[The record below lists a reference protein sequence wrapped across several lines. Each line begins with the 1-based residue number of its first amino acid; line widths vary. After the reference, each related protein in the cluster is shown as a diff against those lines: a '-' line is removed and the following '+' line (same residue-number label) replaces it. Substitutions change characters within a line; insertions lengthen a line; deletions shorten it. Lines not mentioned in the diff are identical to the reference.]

1 MKIEMAH
8 EQYDVTFVKD
18 AKVITDQLLK
28 DKPKY
33 ITFDTETDGLHIKRS
48 RPFLAAVAWDGKV
61 FVFEANKD
69 NLYQLSTWSKNTRRV
84 FAHNAVYDMHMVA
97 NIINED
103 FVSYI
108 RWGDTMCLARLSF
121 EAISVRDGG
130 DSLALKHISKKYIDP
145 QADQYEKGVKS
156 WLKAK
161 EASDKKILIA
171 MLKSVNWS
179 LKRMQDALDGAEEL
193 PAEVV
198 EILNNWNMNYPKPTY
213 KDVPQEIMI
222 PYLAVDVILTNIL
235 VRKALPVVVER
246 GQQTTMTREFDL
258 LPVVFKM
265 ERQGIKVNRDYL
277 MEAKYK
283 LEQYI
288 QDLKVLSH
296 QLAGVEFNVG
306 QHKLIKQI
314 YAERLGHEPKST
326 DKQFLTKQ
334 GREGDELARTIS
346 KLRRL
351 EKWLETYI
359 ERILEASSYDG
370 RFYTGMNQFNPISG
384 RFSGDAQQFPKDR
397 IVNEDGEE
405 LFHPRKAFV
414 TTQNYM
420 YFIDFSQIELR
431 VQAHYTI
438 PFGGD
443 VNLCRAYMPF
453 KCKHWEDGSEFKDL
467 NAWNEKQDGGNSAW
481 IMENGKPWTPT
492 DVHSATAVKA
502 LQAME
507 IDPDSL
513 DEKQFKKWRSIGKS
527 FNFMRNY
534 GGGDAKAA
542 EVLEIELE
550 QAKAMNRGY
559 TEAFPLVVQYQK
571 WVDSV
576 MDKQGYIENLYGRR
590 YYINNPNRF
599 YKCANYMIQGSCADM
614 LKEKMIMIDKY
625 IKDKKLK
632 MRMVLCVH
640 DELIFDVPKGE
651 EKHIDTIRGMMEDV
665 SIVKVP
671 IVAEVERTT
680 TNWAEKGK

>member
-1 MKIEMAH
+1 MIIEMAS
-8 EQYDVTFVKD
+8 EKYTVEFLDDTKI
-18 AKVITDQLLK
+18 ITDLLK
-28 DKPKY
+28 KDNPAY
-33 ITFDTETDGLHIKRS
+33 ITFDTETDGLHIKKS
-48 RPFLAAVAWDGKV
+48 RPFLAAVAWGTKV
-61 FVFEANKD
+61 FVFNATKD
-69 NLYQLSTWSKNTRRV
+69 NLYQLSNWSKLVRRV
-84 FAHNAVYDMHMVA
+84 FAHNAVYDAHMVA
-97 NIINED
+97 NIINDD

-108 RWGDTMCLARLSF
+108 KWGDSMCLARLSF
-121 EAISVRDGG
+121 EAVSIRDGG
-130 DSLALKHISKKYIDP
+130 DSLALKHIAKKYIDP
-145 QADQYEKGVKS
+145 QADKYEKGVKS

-171 MLKSVNWS
+171 MLKSVGWS
-179 LKRMQDALDGAEEL
+179 LKRMQNALDGAEDL

-198 EILNNWNMNYPKPTY
+198 EILNNWNKNYPKPTY

-235 VRKALPVVVER
+235 VKKALPVVAER
-246 GQQTTMTREFDL
+246 QQQTTMTREFDL

-265 ERQGIKVNRDYL
+265 ERQGIKVDREYL
-277 MEAKYK
+277 KQANYK

-314 YAERLGHEPKST
+314 YTERLGIEPKST

-334 GREGDELARTIS
+334 GREGDELAQVIS

-351 EKWLETYI
+351 EKWKETYI
-359 ERILEASSYDG
+359 ERILDASEYDG
-370 RFYTGMNQFNPISG
+370 RIYTSMNQFNPISG
-384 RFSGDAQQFPKDR
+384 RFSGDMQESPKDR

-405 LFHPRKAFV
+405 IFHPRKAFT
-414 TTQNYM
+414 TTQDYM

-431 VQAHYTI
+431 AQAHYTL

-453 KCKHWEDGSEFKDL
+453 KCKHYIGGFEFKDI
-467 NAWNEKQDGGNSAW
+467 NDWNEKQADGSSAW
-481 IMENGKPWTPT
+481 IMENGKAWTPT
-492 DVHSATAVKA
+492 DVHSATAIKA
-502 LQAME
+502 LQAMD
-507 IDPDSL
+507 IDPESL

-534 GGGDAKAA
+534 GGGDTKAA
-542 EVLEIELE
+542 QVLEIELE

-559 TEAFPLVVQYQK
+559 TEAFPMVVQYQK

-576 MDKQGYIENLYGRR
+576 MEKQGYIQNLYGRR

-614 LKEKMIMIDKY
+614 LKEKMILIDRY

-640 DELIFDVPKGE
+640 DELIFDVPIGE
-651 EKHIDTIRGMMEDV
+651 EKHIISIRQMMEDAPN
-665 SIVKVP
+665 IHVP

-680 TNWAEKGK
+680 TTWADKGK

>member
-1 MKIEMAH
+1 MIIEMAS
-8 EQYDVTFVKD
+8 EKYTVEFLDDTKI
-18 AKVITDQLLK
+18 ITDLLK
-28 DKPKY
+28 KDNPAY
-33 ITFDTETDGLHIKRS
+33 ITFDTETDGLHIKKS
-48 RPFLAAVAWDGKV
+48 RPFLAAVAWGTKV
-61 FVFEANKD
+61 FVFNATKD
-69 NLYQLSTWSKNTRRV
+69 NLYQLSNWSKLVRRV
-84 FAHNAVYDMHMVA
+84 FAHNAVYDAHMVA
-97 NIINED
+97 NIINDD

-108 RWGDTMCLARLSF
+108 KWGDSMCLARLSF
-121 EAISVRDGG
+121 EAVSIRDGG
-130 DSLALKHISKKYIDP
+130 DSLALKHIAKKYIDP
-145 QADQYEKGVKS
+145 QADKYEKGVKS

-171 MLKSVNWS
+171 MLKSVGWS
-179 LKRMQDALDGAEEL
+179 LKRMQNALDGAEDL

-198 EILNNWNMNYPKPTY
+198 EILNNWNKNYPKPTY

-235 VRKALPVVVER
+235 VKKALPVVAER
-246 GQQTTMTREFDL
+246 QQQTTMTREFDL

-265 ERQGIKVNRDYL
+265 ERQGIKVDREYL
-277 MEAKYK
+277 KQANYK

-314 YAERLGHEPKST
+314 YTERLGIEPKST

-334 GREGDELARTIS
+334 GREGDELAQVIS

-351 EKWLETYI
+351 EKWKETYI
-359 ERILEASSYDG
+359 ERILDASEYDG
-370 RFYTGMNQFNPISG
+370 RIYTSMNQFNPISG
-384 RFSGDAQQFPKDR
+384 RFSGDMQQSPKDR

-405 LFHPRKAFV
+405 IFHPRKAFT
-414 TTQNYM
+414 TTQDYM

-431 VQAHYTI
+431 AQAHYTL

-453 KCKHWEDGSEFKDL
+453 KCKHYIGGFEFKDI
-467 NAWNEKQDGGNSAW
+467 NDWNEKQADGSSAW
-481 IMENGKPWTPT
+481 IMENGKAWTPT
-492 DVHSATAVKA
+492 DVHSATAIKA
-502 LQAME
+502 LQAMD
-507 IDPDSL
+507 IDPESL

-534 GGGDAKAA
+534 GGGDTKAA
-542 EVLEIELE
+542 QVLEIELE

-559 TEAFPLVVQYQK
+559 TEAFPMVVQYQK

-576 MDKQGYIENLYGRR
+576 MEKQGYIQNLYGRR

-614 LKEKMIMIDKY
+614 LKEKMILIDRY

-640 DELIFDVPKGE
+640 DELIFDVPIGE
-651 EKHIDTIRGMMEDV
+651 EKHIISIRQMMEDAPN
-665 SIVKVP
+665 IHVP

-680 TNWAEKGK
+680 TTWADKGK